1 MQGNERI
8 KHLDPSL
15 GMAHLIKKIQ
25 VNFDELYVAAIANR
39 IIVYEARQL
48 KPIDVSG
55 RFQP

>member
-1 MQGNERI
+1 MQDGVDNQAR
-8 KHLDPSL
+8 
-15 GMAHLIKKIQ
+15 LIKKIQ

-55 RFQP
+55 KVFQV